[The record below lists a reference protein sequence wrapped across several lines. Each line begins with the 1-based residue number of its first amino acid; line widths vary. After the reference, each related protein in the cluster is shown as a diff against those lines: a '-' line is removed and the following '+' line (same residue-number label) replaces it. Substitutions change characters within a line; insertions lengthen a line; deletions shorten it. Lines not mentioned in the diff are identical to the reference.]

1 MTIEVVGSKMK
12 PEAFTGQ
19 NGGLNPS
26 VQYPGDKPLPR
37 STIAQSIMRA
47 NKAKAPAPDAPG
59 WQTRP
64 VSAEQKVPTTKGM
77 RSRSVAD
84 GTPGGTV
91 PKSLNY
97 KK

>member
-1 MTIEVVGSKMK
+1 MK

-37 STIAQSIMRA
+37 STIAQSILKA
-47 NKAKAPAPDAPG
+47 NKAKVPAPDAPG
-59 WQTRP
+59 WQCRP
-64 VSAEQKVPTTKGM
+64 VTSEQKVPTTKGM

-84 GTPGGTV
+84 GSPGAAV
-91 PKSLNY
+91 PRSLNY